1 MSTKILCAGPNND
14 GDVKY
19 SMCQIPVYFPHFQDW
34 EHRQEE
40 DRLLIERLLIVI
52 RNVLHVPTDPEAEQV
67 SMAVSNLI
75 NKPLLLQKSVD

>member
-1 MSTKILCAGPNND
+1 MYPQILKLSRL
-14 GDVKY
+14 VWQ
-19 SMCQIPVYFPHFQDW
+19 SQISLINHCSF
-34 EHRQEE
+34 RS
-40 DRLLIERLLIVI
+40 LLIEKLLIVI